1 MKGLLSSIPL
11 LLVGALAATGL
22 GRHLSIDLAAAL
34 LPHRWTTWLGRITSV
49 FAAVVCILL
58 AWAAG
63 RYVGFQRDMEMTM
76 LLGMADN
83 IAKTAVEYAEAVR
96 KGMQALLER
105 GMVIGPVVNA
115 GRAA

>member
-1 MKGLLSSIPL
+1 MAPRTRPTFFASPKK
-11 LLVGALAATGL
+11 VGKERPA
-22 GRHLSIDLAAAL
+22 R
-34 LPHRWTTWLGRITSV
+34 
-49 FAAVVCILL
+49 
-58 AWAAG
+58 
-63 RYVGFQRDMEMTM
+63 EMTM

>member
-1 MKGLLSSIPL
+1 
-11 LLVGALAATGL
+11 
-22 GRHLSIDLAAAL
+22 
-34 LPHRWTTWLGRITSV
+34 
-49 FAAVVCILL
+49 
-58 AWAAG
+58 
-63 RYVGFQRDMEMTM
+63 MTM

-83 IAKTAVEYAEAVR
+83 IAKTAVEYAEAVK